1 MVTDYFFVYSYFFQR
16 RKKIIKNFWDMEII
30 GNIRKILFRHSIKKE
45 HKLFEKQEC
54 HFRKNKE
61 YSLVFLLHRAIR
73 VSRVLRKKKR
83 GKRKRSKAKNEN
95 LIGACR
101 NWVSAWLTSWYYTL
115 SDMMIQCFMSFSRDW
130 RTDQSSN
137 T

>member
-1 MVTDYFFVYSYFFQR
+1 
-16 RKKIIKNFWDMEII
+16 MEII

-73 VSRVLRKKKR
+73 VSRVLRKKKKG
-83 GKRKRSKAKNEN
+83 GKKKKQSKK
-95 LIGACR
+95 
-101 NWVSAWLTSWYYTL
+101 
-115 SDMMIQCFMSFSRDW
+115 
-130 RTDQSSN
+130 
-137 T
+137 